1 VNTEV
6 LAARYRIEQPLG
18 QGGMASVYLAHDD
31 ELDRPVALKILADN
45 LVGDATFRNRF
56 EREARLAARLSHP
69 NVVRVF
75 DVGESEGRPF
85 IVMEYVEGDTLA
97 DELVRHG
104 ALPPARAVE
113 LALQICS
120 GLEAAHASGLVHR
133 DVKPRNLLLRPDG
146 VLKIAD
152 FGIARA
158 AESTRLTEI
167 GTILGTAAY
176 LAPEQAQGQEATPAA
191 DLYSVGAVLYELLT
205 GRVPYAA
212 TSLVELLAEQQ
223 AGPPAPIGGV
233 SASLELAVIRCLE
246 TDPAKRPPSAGAL
259 AAELAAQA
267 PTVRLERGAPGPPA
281 LHVGSQRRRWGVVVL
296 FALALVALY
305 FVVRSRNTG
314 TPAPP
319 PPAKVT
325 PIPAGKTP
333 AEEARNLA
341 AWLRAHARS
350 PPIKR

>member
-1 VNTEV
+1 MNAQL
-6 LAARYRIEQPLG
+6 LAARYRIERPLG
-18 QGGMASVYLAHDD
+18 QGGMATVYLAHDED
-31 ELDRPVALKILADN
+31 LDRPIALKILADN
-45 LVGDATFRNRF
+45 LAGDATFRDRF

-75 DVGESEGRPF
+75 DVGESDGRPF

-104 ALPPARAVE
+104 PLPPARAVE

-158 AESTRLTEI
+158 AESTRVTEI

-176 LAPEQAQGQEATPAA
+176 LAPEQAQGLEATPAA

-205 GRVPYAA
+205 GQVPYTA
-212 TSLVELLAEQQ
+212 TSLVELTAKQQ
-223 AGPPAPIGGV
+223 AGPPAPIAG
-233 SASLELAVIRCLE
+233 APALLELAVIRCLE
-246 TDPAKRPPSAGAL
+246 PDPSERPASAAAL
-259 AAELAAQA
+259 AAELAATEA
-267 PTVRLERGAPGPPA
+267 PTIPLERGGPGPPVV
-281 LHVGSQRRRWGVVVL
+281 HVGSQRRRWGVVAVL
-296 FALALVALY
+296 VLALVALY
-305 FVVRSRNTG
+305 FVVRARNTG

-319 PPAKVT
+319 HPATVS
-325 PIPAGKTP
+325 PIPAGSTP
-333 AEEARNLA
+333 AEEAQNLA
-341 AWLRAHARS
+341 AWLRRHARD
-350 PPIKR
+350 

>member
-1 VNTEV
+1 MNAEV
-6 LAARYRIEQPLG
+6 LSARYRIEQPIG
-18 QGGMASVYLAHDD
+18 QGGMASVYLAHDE
-31 ELDRPVALKILADN
+31 ELDRPVALKILAEH
-45 LVGDATFRNRF
+45 LAGDATFRDRF
-56 EREARLAARLSHP
+56 EREARLAGRLSHP

-97 DELVRHG
+97 DELLRG
-104 ALPPARAVE
+104 GPLPAVRAVE
-113 LALQICS
+113 LAMQICN

-176 LAPEQAQGQEATPAA
+176 LAPEQAQGLEATAAA

-212 TSLVELLAEQQ
+212 TSLVELLAKQQ
-223 AGPPAPIGGV
+223 AGAPAPIGDV
-233 SASLELAVIRCLE
+233 PASLELAVLRCLE
-246 TDPAKRPPSAGAL
+246 PDPAERPPSAGVL
-259 AAELAAQA
+259 AAELAAAQA
-267 PTVRLERGAPGPPA
+267 PTIPLEQGAPGAPV

-296 FALALVALY
+296 LALALVALY
-305 FVVRSRNTG
+305 FFVHSRNTG

-319 PPAKVT
+319 QPAKVA
-325 PIPAGKTP
+325 PIPAGTTP

-341 AWLRAHARS
+341 AWLRAHATR
-350 PPIKR
+350 RV

>member
-1 VNTEV
+1 
-6 LAARYRIEQPLG
+6 
-18 QGGMASVYLAHDD
+18 MATVYLAHDE
-31 ELDRPVALKILADN
+31 ELDRAVALKILAEN
-45 LVGDATFRNRF
+45 LAGDATFRDRF

-75 DVGESEGRPF
+75 DVGESDGRPF
-85 IVMEYVEGDTLA
+85 IVMEYVEGHTLA
-97 DELVRHG
+97 DELGRHG
-104 ALPPARAVE
+104 PLAPERAVD

-176 LAPEQAQGQEATPAA
+176 LAPEQAEGVEATPAA

-205 GRVPYAA
+205 GRVPYTA
-212 TSLVELLAEQQ
+212 TSLVELLAKQQ
-223 AGPPAPIGGV
+223 AGPPGRIAGV
-233 SASLELAVIRCLE
+233 PTWLELAVSRCLE
-246 TDPAKRPPSAGAL
+246 PDPSERPATAGDL
-259 AAELAAQA
+259 AGELAQGST
-267 PTVRLERGAPGPPA
+267 PTIPLARGAPGPPV

-296 FALALVALY
+296 LALALVALY
-305 FVVRSRNTG
+305 FIVRSRNTG

-325 PIPAGKTP
+325 PIPRGKTP

-341 AWLRAHARS
+341 AWLRAHA
-350 PPIKR
+350 KD

>member
-1 VNTEV
+1 MNTEV

-18 QGGMASVYLAHDD
+18 QGGMASVYLAHDE

-45 LVGDATFRNRF
+45 LAGDATFRDRF

-85 IVMEYVEGDTLA
+85 IVMEYIEGDTLA
-97 DELVRHG
+97 DELARHG
-104 ALPPARAVE
+104 ALEPVRAVE

-176 LAPEQAQGQEATPAA
+176 LAPEQAEGLEATPAA
-191 DLYSVGAVLYELLT
+191 DLYSVGAVLYKLLT

-212 TSLVELLAEQQ
+212 TSLVELLARQH

-233 SASLELAVIRCLE
+233 PVALELAVLRCLE
-246 TDPAKRPPSAGAL
+246 PDPADRPPSAGAL
-259 AAELAAQA
+259 AAELTAAQA
-267 PTVRLERGAPGPPA
+267 PTIPLERGAPDPPV
-281 LHVGSQRRRWGVVVL
+281 LHVGSQRRRWGVLVL
-296 FALALVALY
+296 LGLALLALY
-305 FVVRSRNTG
+305 FIVRSRNTG
-314 TPAPP
+314 RPTPP

-325 PIPAGKTP
+325 PIPVGATP

-341 AWLRAHARS
+341 AWLRAHARG
-350 PPIKR
+350 

>member
-1 VNTEV
+1 
-6 LAARYRIEQPLG
+6 
-18 QGGMASVYLAHDD
+18 VYLAHDE

-45 LVGDATFRNRF
+45 LAGDATFRDRF

-85 IVMEYVEGDTLA
+85 IVMEYVEGDTVA
-97 DELVRHG
+97 DELARHG
-104 ALPPARAVE
+104 ALPPARAVD

-176 LAPEQAQGQEATPAA
+176 LAPEQAEGLEATPAA

-212 TSLVELLAEQQ
+212 TSLVELLAKQQ

-233 SASLELAVIRCLE
+233 PASLELAVVRCLDP
-246 TDPAKRPPSAGAL
+246 DPAERPPSAAAL
-259 AAELAAQA
+259 AGELAAAQA
-267 PTVRLERGAPGPPA
+267 PTVPLERGAPGPPA
-281 LHVGSQRRRWGVVVL
+281 LHVGTQRRRWGVVVL
-296 FALALVALY
+296 LALALVALY

-319 PPAKVT
+319 APAKVA
-325 PIPAGKTP
+325 PIPVGATP

-341 AWLRAHARS
+341 AWLRARARG
-350 PPIKR
+350 

>member
-1 VNTEV
+1 MNAEV
-6 LAARYRIEQPLG
+6 LAARYRIGQPLG
-18 QGGMASVYLAHDD
+18 QGGMANVYLAHDE

-45 LVGDATFRNRF
+45 LAGDATFRDRF

-69 NVVRVF
+69 NVVGVF

-97 DELVRHG
+97 HELVRHG
-104 ALPPARAVE
+104 ALPPARALE

-176 LAPEQAQGQEATPAA
+176 LAPEQAEGLEATPAA

-212 TSLVELLAEQQ
+212 TSLVELLAKQQ
-223 AGPPAPIGGV
+223 AGRPAPIAGV
-233 SASLELAVIRCLE
+233 PAALERAVVRCLE
-246 TDPAKRPPSAGAL
+246 PDPAERPPSAGAL
-259 AAELAAQA
+259 AAELTAAQS
-267 PTVRLERGAPGPPA
+267 PTIPLERGTPGPPA

-296 FALALVALY
+296 LVLALVALY
-305 FVVRSRNTG
+305 FIVRSRNTG

-325 PIPAGKTP
+325 PIPAGATP

-341 AWLRAHARS
+341 AWLRAHTGGT
-350 PPIKR
+350 KD

>member
-1 VNTEV
+1 MSDEV
-6 LAARYRIEQPLG
+6 LDARYRIERPLG
-18 QGGMASVYLAHDD
+18 QGGMATVYLAHDE
-31 ELDRPVALKILADN
+31 ELDRPVALKILAEN
-45 LVGDATFRNRF
+45 LAGDATFRVRF

-75 DVGESEGRPF
+75 DVGERDGRPF

-97 DELVRHG
+97 DELGRHG
-104 ALPPARAVE
+104 TLPPDRAVD

-176 LAPEQAQGQEATPAA
+176 LAPEQAEGAEATPAA

-205 GRVPYAA
+205 GRVPYTA
-212 TSLVELLAEQQ
+212 TSLVELLAKQQ
-223 AGPPAPIGGV
+223 AGVPAPIAGV
-233 SASLELAVIRCLE
+233 PAWLELAVIRCLE
-246 TDPAKRPPSAGAL
+246 PDPLERPASAG
-259 AAELAAQA
+259 ELAGELAVAPA
-267 PTVRLERGAPGPPA
+267 PTIPLERGASGPPV
-281 LHVGSQRRRWGVVVL
+281 LHIGSQRRRWGVVVL
-296 FALALVALY
+296 LALALVALY
-305 FVVRSRNTG
+305 FIVRSRNTG

-319 PPAKVT
+319 PPAKVA

-341 AWLRAHARS
+341 AWLRAHSR
-350 PPIKR
+350 

>member
-1 VNTEV
+1 
-6 LAARYRIEQPLG
+6 
-18 QGGMASVYLAHDD
+18 MATVYLAQDE

-45 LVGDATFRNRF
+45 LAGDATFRDRF

-69 NVVRVF
+69 NVVRIF
-75 DVGESEGRPF
+75 DVGESDGRPF

-97 DELVRHG
+97 DELGRHG
-104 ALPPARAVE
+104 PLPPDRAVD

-176 LAPEQAQGQEATPAA
+176 LAPEQAEGLEATPAA
-191 DLYSVGAVLYELLT
+191 DLYSVGAVVYELLT
-205 GRVPYAA
+205 GHVPYTA
-212 TSLVELLAEQQ
+212 TSLVELLAKQQ
-223 AGPPAPIGGV
+223 AGPPPPIAGV
-233 SASLELAVIRCLE
+233 PGWLELAVIRCLE
-246 TDPAKRPPSAGAL
+246 PDPSERPASAGVL
-259 AAELAAQA
+259 ARELAPGPA
-267 PTVRLERGAPGPPA
+267 PTIPLERGASGLPV
-281 LHVGSQRRRWGVVVL
+281 LHVGSQRRRWGIVVL
-296 FALALVALY
+296 LALALVALY
-305 FVVRSRNTG
+305 FIVRSRNTG
-314 TPAPP
+314 TPGPP

-341 AWLRAHARS
+341 AWLRAHARG
-350 PPIKR
+350 

>member
-1 VNTEV
+1 M
-6 LAARYRIEQPLG
+6 IERPLG
-18 QGGMASVYLAHDD
+18 QGGMATVYLALDE

-45 LVGDATFRNRF
+45 LAGDATFRDRF

-69 NVVRVF
+69 NVVRIF
-75 DVGESEGRPF
+75 DVGESDGRPF

-97 DELVRHG
+97 DELGRHG
-104 ALPPARAVE
+104 PLPPERAVD

-176 LAPEQAQGQEATPAA
+176 LAPEQAEGVEATPAA

-205 GRVPYAA
+205 GRVPFTA
-212 TSLVELLAEQQ
+212 TSLVELLAKQQ
-223 AGPPAPIGGV
+223 AGPPPPMAGIPGW
-233 SASLELAVIRCLE
+233 LELAVIRCLE
-246 TDPAKRPPSAGAL
+246 PNPSERPASAG
-259 AAELAAQA
+259 ELAGELAQGSA
-267 PTVRLERGAPGPPA
+267 PAIPLERGAPGPPV
-281 LHVGSQRRRWGVVVL
+281 LHVGSQRRRWGVLVAL
-296 FALALVALY
+296 ALALVALY
-305 FVVRSRNTG
+305 FLVRSRNTG
-314 TPAPP
+314 APAPAR
-319 PPAKVT
+319 PAKVT
-325 PIPAGKTP
+325 PIRAGKTP

-341 AWLRAHARS
+341 AWLRARAAS
-350 PPIKR
+350 

>member
-1 VNTEV
+1 MNAQL
-6 LAARYRIEQPLG
+6 LAARYRIERPLG
-18 QGGMASVYLAHDD
+18 QGGMATVYLAHDE
-31 ELDRPVALKILADN
+31 ELDRPIALKILADN
-45 LVGDATFRNRF
+45 LAGDATFRDRF

-75 DVGESEGRPF
+75 DVGESDGRPF

-104 ALPPARAVE
+104 PLPPARAVE

-158 AESTRLTEI
+158 AESTRVTEI

-176 LAPEQAQGQEATPAA
+176 LAPEQAQGLEATPAA

-205 GRVPYAA
+205 GQVPYTA
-212 TSLVELLAEQQ
+212 TSLVELTAKQQ
-223 AGPPAPIGGV
+223 AGPPAPIAG
-233 SASLELAVIRCLE
+233 APALLELAVIRCLE
-246 TDPAKRPPSAGAL
+246 PDPSERPASAAAL
-259 AAELAAQA
+259 AAELAATEA
-267 PTVRLERGAPGPPA
+267 PTIPLERGGPGPPVV
-281 LHVGSQRRRWGVVVL
+281 HVGSQRRRWGVVAVL
-296 FALALVALY
+296 VLALVALY
-305 FVVRSRNTG
+305 FVVRARNTG

-319 PPAKVT
+319 HPATVS
-325 PIPAGKTP
+325 PIPAGSTP
-333 AEEARNLA
+333 AEEAQNLA
-341 AWLRAHARS
+341 AWLRRHARD
-350 PPIKR
+350 

>member
-1 VNTEV
+1 MSDAF
-6 LAARYRIEQPLG
+6 LDSRYRIERPLG
-18 QGGMASVYLAHDD
+18 QGGMATVYLAQDD
-31 ELDRPVALKILADN
+31 ELDRPVALKILAEN
-45 LVGDATFRNRF
+45 LAGDATFRDRF
-56 EREARLAARLSHP
+56 EREARLAARLNHP

-75 DVGESEGRPF
+75 DVGESDGRPF

-97 DELVRHG
+97 DELGRHG
-104 ALPPARAVE
+104 PLPRDRAVD
-113 LALQICS
+113 LALQMCR

-176 LAPEQAQGQEATPAA
+176 LAPEQAEGVEANPAA

-205 GRVPYAA
+205 GRVPYTA
-212 TSLVELLAEQQ
+212 TSLVELAAKQQ
-223 AGPPAPIGGV
+223 AGPPPPIAGV
-233 SASLELAVIRCLE
+233 PGWLQLAVMRCLE
-246 TDPAKRPPSAGAL
+246 PDPLERPASAG
-259 AAELAAQA
+259 ELAGELAGPA
-267 PTVRLERGAPGPPA
+267 PTIPLERGAPDPPV

-296 FALALVALY
+296 LALALVALY
-305 FVVRSRNTG
+305 FIVRSRNTG

-319 PPAKVT
+319 APVKVT
-325 PIPAGKTP
+325 PIPRGGTP

-341 AWLRAHARS
+341 AWLRAHARE
-350 PPIKR
+350 

>member
-1 VNTEV
+1 MNAQL
-6 LAARYRIEQPLG
+6 LAARYRIERPLG
-18 QGGMASVYLAHDD
+18 QGGMATVYLAHDE
-31 ELDRPVALKILADN
+31 ELDRPIALKILADN
-45 LVGDATFRNRF
+45 LAGDATFRDRF

-75 DVGESEGRPF
+75 DVGESDGRPF

-104 ALPPARAVE
+104 PLPPARAVE

-176 LAPEQAQGQEATPAA
+176 LAPEQAEGLEATPAA

-205 GRVPYAA
+205 GQVPYTA
-212 TSLVELLAEQQ
+212 TSLVELIAKQQ
-223 AGPPAPIGGV
+223 AGPPAPIAG
-233 SASLELAVIRCLE
+233 APPLLELAVIRCLE
-246 TDPAKRPPSAGAL
+246 PDPSERPASAGAL
-259 AAELAAQA
+259 AAELAATEA
-267 PTVRLERGAPGPPA
+267 PTIPLERGAPGPPVV
-281 LHVGSQRRRWGVVVL
+281 HVGSQRRRWGVVLLLV
-296 FALALVALY
+296 LALVALY

-314 TPAPP
+314 TPAPQ

-325 PIPAGKTP
+325 PIPAGTTP

-341 AWLRAHARS
+341 AWLRQHARD
-350 PPIKR
+350 

>member
-1 VNTEV
+1 MNAQL
-6 LAARYRIEQPLG
+6 LAARYRIERPLG
-18 QGGMASVYLAHDD
+18 QGGMATVYLAHDED
-31 ELDRPVALKILADN
+31 LDRPIALKILADN
-45 LVGDATFRNRF
+45 LAGDATFRDRF

-75 DVGESEGRPF
+75 DVGESDGRPF

-104 ALPPARAVE
+104 PLPPARAVE

-158 AESTRLTEI
+158 AESTRVTEI

-176 LAPEQAQGQEATPAA
+176 LAPEQAQGLEATPAA

-205 GRVPYAA
+205 GQVPYTA
-212 TSLVELLAEQQ
+212 TSLVELTAKQQ
-223 AGPPAPIGGV
+223 AGPPAPIAG
-233 SASLELAVIRCLE
+233 APALLELAVIHCLE
-246 TDPAKRPPSAGAL
+246 PDPSERPASAAAL
-259 AAELAAQA
+259 AAELGATEA
-267 PTVRLERGAPGPPA
+267 PTIPLERGRPGPPVV
-281 LHVGSQRRRWGVVVL
+281 HVGSQRRRWGVVAVL
-296 FALALVALY
+296 VLALVALY
-305 FVVRSRNTG
+305 FVVRARNTG

-319 PPAKVT
+319 HPATVS
-325 PIPAGKTP
+325 PIPAGSTP
-333 AEEARNLA
+333 AEEAQNLA
-341 AWLRAHARS
+341 AWLRRHARD
-350 PPIKR
+350 

>member
-1 VNTEV
+1 MSTEI

-18 QGGMASVYLAHDD
+18 QGGMASVYLARDE

-45 LVGDATFRNRF
+45 LAGDATFRDRF

-85 IVMEYVEGDTLA
+85 IVMEYVEGDTVA
-97 DELVRHG
+97 DELARHG
-104 ALPPARAVE
+104 ALPPARAVD

-176 LAPEQAQGQEATPAA
+176 LAPEQAEGLEATPAA

-212 TSLVELLAEQQ
+212 TSLVELLAKQQ

-233 SASLELAVIRCLE
+233 PASLELAVVRCLDP
-246 TDPAKRPPSAGAL
+246 DPAERPPSAAAL
-259 AAELAAQA
+259 AAELATAQA
-267 PTVRLERGAPGPPA
+267 PTVPLERGAPGPPA
-281 LHVGSQRRRWGVVVL
+281 LHVGSQRRRWGVLVL
-296 FALALVALY
+296 LALALVALY

-319 PPAKVT
+319 APAKVA
-325 PIPAGKTP
+325 PIPVGATP

-341 AWLRAHARS
+341 AWLRARARG
-350 PPIKR
+350 

>member
-1 VNTEV
+1 MSTEI

-18 QGGMASVYLAHDD
+18 QGGMASVYLARDE

-45 LVGDATFRNRF
+45 LAGDATFRDRF

-85 IVMEYVEGDTLA
+85 IVMEYVEGDTVA
-97 DELVRHG
+97 DELARHG
-104 ALPPARAVE
+104 ALPPARAVD

-176 LAPEQAQGQEATPAA
+176 LAPEQAEGLEATPAA

-212 TSLVELLAEQQ
+212 TSLVELLAKQQ

-233 SASLELAVIRCLE
+233 PASLELAVVRCLDP
-246 TDPAKRPPSAGAL
+246 DPAERPPSAAAL
-259 AAELAAQA
+259 AGELAAAQA
-267 PTVRLERGAPGPPA
+267 PTVPHERGAPGPPA
-281 LHVGSQRRRWGVVVL
+281 LHVGSQRRRWGVLVL
-296 FALALVALY
+296 LALALVALY

-319 PPAKVT
+319 APAKVA
-325 PIPAGKTP
+325 PIPVGATP

-341 AWLRAHARS
+341 AWLRARARG
-350 PPIKR
+350 

>member
-1 VNTEV
+1 MNAEV
-6 LAARYRIEQPLG
+6 LAARYRIEQPIG
-18 QGGMASVYLAHDD
+18 QGGMASVYLAHDE

-45 LVGDATFRNRF
+45 LAGDATLRDRF

-69 NVVRVF
+69 NVVHVF

-97 DELVRHG
+97 DELARHG
-104 ALPPARAVE
+104 ALAPARAVE

-120 GLEAAHASGLVHR
+120 GLKAAHASGLVHR

-176 LAPEQAQGQEATPAA
+176 LAPEQAEGLEATPAA
-191 DLYSVGAVLYELLT
+191 DLYSVGAVLYEVLT

-212 TSLVELLAEQQ
+212 TSLVELLAKQQ

-233 SASLELAVIRCLE
+233 PAVLERAVVRCLE
-246 TDPAKRPPSAGAL
+246 PDPAERPPSAGAL
-259 AAELAAQA
+259 AAELTAAQS
-267 PTVRLERGAPGPPA
+267 PTIPLERGAPGPPA
-281 LHVGSQRRRWGVVVL
+281 LHVGSQRRRWGVLVL
-296 FALALVALY
+296 LALALVALY
-305 FVVRSRNTG
+305 FIVRSRNTG
-314 TPAPP
+314 RPTPP
-319 PPAKVT
+319 PPAKVA
-325 PIPAGKTP
+325 PIPTGATP
-333 AEEARNLA
+333 TEEARNLA
-341 AWLRAHARS
+341 AWLRAHAGTTRD
-350 PPIKR
+350 

>member
-1 VNTEV
+1 
-6 LAARYRIEQPLG
+6 
-18 QGGMASVYLAHDD
+18 MATVYLAHDG
-31 ELDRPVALKILADN
+31 ELERPVALKILAEN
-45 LVGDATFRNRF
+45 LAGDATFRDRF

-75 DVGESEGRPF
+75 DVGESDGRPF

-97 DELVRHG
+97 DELGRHG
-104 ALPPARAVE
+104 PLPPERAVD

-120 GLEAAHASGLVHR
+120 GLEAAHTSGLVHR

-176 LAPEQAQGQEATPAA
+176 LAPEQAEGVEATPAA

-205 GRVPYAA
+205 GRVPYTA
-212 TSLVELLAEQQ
+212 TSLVELLAKQQ
-223 AGPPAPIGGV
+223 AGPPPPIAGV
-233 SASLELAVIRCLE
+233 PDWFELAVIRCLE
-246 TDPAKRPPSAGAL
+246 PDPSERPSSAG
-259 AAELAAQA
+259 ELAGELAPGLA
-267 PTVRLERGAPGPPA
+267 PTIPLERGAPGPPA
-281 LHVGSQRRRWGVVVL
+281 LHVGSQRRRWGVVML
-296 FALALVALY
+296 LALALVALY
-305 FVVRSRNTG
+305 FIVRSRNTG
-314 TPAPP
+314 TAAPP

-325 PIPAGKTP
+325 PIPRGETP

-341 AWLRAHARS
+341 AWLRAHARD
-350 PPIKR
+350 

>member
-1 VNTEV
+1 MSDEV
-6 LAARYRIEQPLG
+6 LAARYHIERQLG
-18 QGGMASVYLAHDD
+18 QGGMASVYLARDE
-31 ELDRPVALKILADN
+31 ELDRPVALKLLADN
-45 LVGDATFRNRF
+45 LAGDATFRDRF

-75 DVGESEGRPF
+75 DVGESHGRPF

-97 DELVRHG
+97 DELERHG
-104 ALPPARAVE
+104 SLPTARAVE
-113 LALQICS
+113 LALQICR

-176 LAPEQAQGQEATPAA
+176 LAPEQAEGLEATPAA

-212 TSLVELLAEQQ
+212 TSLVELLAKQQ
-223 AGPPAPIGGV
+223 AGPPAPIGG
-233 SASLELAVIRCLE
+233 APPALEQAVNRCLE
-246 TDPAKRPPSAGAL
+246 PDPSERPASAAAL
-259 AAELAAQA
+259 AAELAAAQA
-267 PTVRLERGAPGPPA
+267 SAIPVVRGAPGPPVW
-281 LHVGSQRRRWGVVVL
+281 HVGSQRRRWGVVVL
-296 FALALVALY
+296 LALALVALY

-314 TPAPP
+314 AQAPRP
-319 PPAKVT
+319 SARIT
-325 PIPAGKTP
+325 PIPAGSTP
-333 AEEARNLA
+333 AEEARSLA
-341 AWLRAHARS
+341 AWLRAHARE
-350 PPIKR
+350 

>member
-1 VNTEV
+1 VNDQV
-6 LAARYRIEQPLG
+6 LAARYRIERPLG
-18 QGGMASVYLAHDD
+18 QGGMASVYLAHDE

-45 LVGDATFRNRF
+45 LVGDATFRDRF

-75 DVGESEGRPF
+75 DVGESDGRPF

-97 DELVRHG
+97 DELGRHG
-104 ALPPARAVE
+104 PLPPDRAVE

-120 GLEAAHASGLVHR
+120 GLAAAHASGLVHR

-176 LAPEQAQGQEATPAA
+176 LAPEQAQGLEATPAA

-205 GRVPYAA
+205 GRVPYTA
-212 TSLVELLAEQQ
+212 TSLVELITKQQ
-223 AGPPAPIGGV
+223 AGPPAPIAEV
-233 SASLELAVIRCLE
+233 PASLELAVIRCLE
-246 TDPAKRPPSAGAL
+246 PDPSERPASAGAL
-259 AAELAAQA
+259 AVELAADLV
-267 PTVRLERGAPGPPA
+267 PTIPLERGAPGTPV

-296 FALALVALY
+296 LALALVALY
-305 FVVRSRNTG
+305 FVVRARNTG
-314 TPAPP
+314 APAPA
-319 PPAKVT
+319 PPAKVA
-325 PIPAGKTP
+325 PIQAGTTP

-341 AWLRAHARS
+341 AWLREHARD
-350 PPIKR
+350 

>member
-1 VNTEV
+1 MNTEV
-6 LAARYRIEQPLG
+6 LAARYRIEQLLG

-45 LVGDATFRNRF
+45 LAGDATFRDRF
-56 EREARLAARLSHP
+56 EREARHAARLSHP

-212 TSLVELLAEQQ
+212 TSLVELVAEQQ

-233 SASLELAVIRCLE
+233 SASLALAVVRCLE
-246 TDPAKRPPSAGAL
+246 PDPAERPPSAGAL
-259 AAELAAQA
+259 AAELAAAQPPA
-267 PTVRLERGAPGPPA
+267 IPLEGRAPGPPA

-314 TPAPP
+314 TPVPP

-341 AWLRAHARS
+341 AWLRAHAR
-350 PPIKR
+350 RA

>member
-1 VNTEV
+1 
-6 LAARYRIEQPLG
+6 
-18 QGGMASVYLAHDD
+18 MATVYLAHDE

-45 LVGDATFRNRF
+45 LAGDTTFRDRF

-75 DVGESEGRPF
+75 DVGESDGRPF

-97 DELVRHG
+97 AELGRHG
-104 ALPPARAVE
+104 PLPPDRAVD

-146 VLKIAD
+146 VLKIVD

-176 LAPEQAQGQEATPAA
+176 LAPEQAEGAEATPAA

-205 GRVPYAA
+205 GRVPYTA
-212 TSLVELLAEQQ
+212 TSLVELLAMQQ
-223 AGPPAPIGGV
+223 AGTPAPIAG
-233 SASLELAVIRCLE
+233 APAWLELAVIHCLE
-246 TDPAKRPPSAGAL
+246 PDPSERPASAD
-259 AAELAAQA
+259 ELAGELAVA
-267 PTVRLERGAPGPPA
+267 PEPTIALERGTPGPPV
-281 LHVGSQRRRWGVVVL
+281 LHIGSQRRRWGVVVL
-296 FALALVALY
+296 LALALVALY
-305 FVVRSRNTG
+305 FIVRSRNTG
-314 TPAPP
+314 RPAPP
-319 PPAKVT
+319 PPAKVA
-325 PIPAGKTP
+325 PIPVGKTP

-341 AWLRAHARS
+341 AWLREHS
-350 PPIKR
+350 S

>member
-1 VNTEV
+1 MNAQL
-6 LAARYRIEQPLG
+6 LAARYRIERPLG
-18 QGGMASVYLAHDD
+18 QGGMATVYLAHDE
-31 ELDRPVALKILADN
+31 ELDRPIALKILADN
-45 LVGDATFRNRF
+45 LAGDATFRDRF

-75 DVGESEGRPF
+75 DVGESDGRPF

-104 ALPPARAVE
+104 PLPPARAVE

-158 AESTRLTEI
+158 AESTRVTEI

-176 LAPEQAQGQEATPAA
+176 LAPEQAQGLEATPAA

-205 GRVPYAA
+205 GQVPYTA
-212 TSLVELLAEQQ
+212 TSLVELTAKQQ
-223 AGPPAPIGGV
+223 AGPPAPIAG
-233 SASLELAVIRCLE
+233 APALLELAVIRCLE
-246 TDPAKRPPSAGAL
+246 PDPSERPASAAAL
-259 AAELAAQA
+259 AAELAATEA
-267 PTVRLERGAPGPPA
+267 PTIPLERGRPGPPVV
-281 LHVGSQRRRWGVVVL
+281 HVGSQRRRWGVVAVL
-296 FALALVALY
+296 VLALVALY
-305 FVVRSRNTG
+305 FVVRARNTG

-319 PPAKVT
+319 HPATVS
-325 PIPAGKTP
+325 PIPAGSTP
-333 AEEARNLA
+333 AEEAQNLA
-341 AWLRAHARS
+341 AWLRRHARD
-350 PPIKR
+350 

>member
-1 VNTEV
+1 MNAQL
-6 LAARYRIEQPLG
+6 LAARYRIERPLG
-18 QGGMASVYLAHDD
+18 QGGMATVYLAHDE
-31 ELDRPVALKILADN
+31 ELDRPIALKILADN
-45 LVGDATFRNRF
+45 LAGDATFRDRF

-75 DVGESEGRPF
+75 DVGESDGRPF

-104 ALPPARAVE
+104 PLPPARAVE

-158 AESTRLTEI
+158 AESTRVTEI

-176 LAPEQAQGQEATPAA
+176 LAPEQAQGLEATPAA

-205 GRVPYAA
+205 GQVPYTA
-212 TSLVELLAEQQ
+212 TSLVELTAKQQ
-223 AGPPAPIGGV
+223 AGPPAPIAG
-233 SASLELAVIRCLE
+233 APALLELAVIRCLE
-246 TDPAKRPPSAGAL
+246 PDPSERPASAAAL
-259 AAELAAQA
+259 AAELGATEA
-267 PTVRLERGAPGPPA
+267 PTIPLQTSVPP
-281 LHVGSQRRRWGVVVL
+281 LPL
-296 FALALVALY
+296 M
-305 FVVRSRNTG
+305 RNTSG
-314 TPAPP
+314 P
-319 PPAKVT
+319 
-325 PIPAGKTP
+325 
-333 AEEARNLA
+333 
-341 AWLRAHARS
+341 S
-350 PPIKR
+350 CS

>member
-1 VNTEV
+1 MTAEI
-6 LAARYRIEQPLG
+6 LAARYRIDEPIG
-18 QGGMASVYLAHDD
+18 QGGMASVYLAHDE
-31 ELDRPVALKILADN
+31 ELDRAVALKILAEN
-45 LVGDATFRNRF
+45 LAGDATFRNRF

-97 DELVRHG
+97 DELGRHG
-104 ALPPARAVE
+104 SLPPARAVE

-146 VLKIAD
+146 GLKIAD

-176 LAPEQAQGQEATPAA
+176 LAPEQAEGLEATPAA

-212 TSLVELLAEQQ
+212 TSLVELLAKQQ

-233 SASLELAVIRCLE
+233 PAALELAVIRCLE
-246 TDPAKRPPSAGAL
+246 PDPAERPPSAGAL
-259 AAELAAQA
+259 ADELAAAQV
-267 PTVRLERGAPGPPA
+267 PTLPLERGAAGSPV
-281 LHVGSQRRRWGVVVL
+281 LHIGSQRRRWGVVL
-296 FALALVALY
+296 LLGLALVALY
-305 FVVRSRNTG
+305 FIVRSRNTG
-314 TPAPP
+314 TQAPP
-319 PPAKVT
+319 PPAQVA
-325 PIPAGKTP
+325 PIPAGATP
-333 AEEARNLA
+333 ADEARNLA
-341 AWLRAHARS
+341 AWLRAHARE
-350 PPIKR
+350 

>member
-1 VNTEV
+1 MNAQL
-6 LAARYRIEQPLG
+6 LAARYRIERPLG
-18 QGGMASVYLAHDD
+18 QGGMATVYLAHDE
-31 ELDRPVALKILADN
+31 ELDRPIALKILADN
-45 LVGDATFRNRF
+45 LAGDATFRDRF

-75 DVGESEGRPF
+75 DVGESDGRPF

-104 ALPPARAVE
+104 PLPPARAVE

-176 LAPEQAQGQEATPAA
+176 LAPEQAEGLEATPAA

-205 GRVPYAA
+205 GQVPYTA
-212 TSLVELLAEQQ
+212 TSLVELTAKQQ
-223 AGPPAPIGGV
+223 AGPPAPIAG
-233 SASLELAVIRCLE
+233 APALLELAVIRCLE
-246 TDPAKRPPSAGAL
+246 PDPSERPASAAAL
-259 AAELAAQA
+259 AAELAATEA
-267 PTVRLERGAPGPPA
+267 PTIPLERGGPGPPVV
-281 LHVGSQRRRWGVVVL
+281 HVGSQRRRWGVVAVL
-296 FALALVALY
+296 VLALVALY
-305 FVVRSRNTG
+305 FVVRARNTG

-319 PPAKVT
+319 HPATVS
-325 PIPAGKTP
+325 PIPAGSTP
-333 AEEARNLA
+333 AEEAQNLA
-341 AWLRAHARS
+341 AWLRRHARD
-350 PPIKR
+350 

>member
-1 VNTEV
+1 MNTEV

-18 QGGMASVYLAHDD
+18 QGGMASVYLAHDE

-45 LVGDATFRNRF
+45 LAGDATFRDRF

-97 DELVRHG
+97 DELARHG
-104 ALPPARAVE
+104 ALEPVRAVE

-176 LAPEQAQGQEATPAA
+176 LAPEQAEGLEATPAA

-212 TSLVELLAEQQ
+212 TSLVELLAKQQ

-233 SASLELAVIRCLE
+233 PASLELAVVRCLE
-246 TDPAKRPPSAGAL
+246 PDPTKRPPSAGAL
-259 AAELAAQA
+259 AAELAAAQA
-267 PTVRLERGAPGPPA
+267 PTIPLERGAPGPPA
-281 LHVGSQRRRWGVVVL
+281 LHVGSQRRRWGVLVL
-296 FALALVALY
+296 LGLALLALY
-305 FVVRSRNTG
+305 FIVRSRNTG
-314 TPAPP
+314 RPTPP

-325 PIPAGKTP
+325 PIPVGATP

-341 AWLRAHARS
+341 AWLRAHAGG
-350 PPIKR
+350 